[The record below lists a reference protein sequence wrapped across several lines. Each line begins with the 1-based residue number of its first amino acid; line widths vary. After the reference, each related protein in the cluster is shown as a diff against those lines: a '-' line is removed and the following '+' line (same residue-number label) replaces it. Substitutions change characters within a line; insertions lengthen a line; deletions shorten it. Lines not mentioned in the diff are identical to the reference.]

1 MTLPTVTA
9 KQQLQE
15 QARATHEAIWRAHQA
30 GVPYLWP
37 GEPEGVKSRKAANI
51 GGNLHSFWIAR
62 GFRLSVTLRKD
73 RRIVVTLTPAIPKP
87 RRNAPVERS
96 WKGQAA

>member
-15 QARATHEAIWRAHQA
+15 QARATHEAIWTAHQA
-30 GVPYLWP
+30 GAPYVWP
-37 GEPEGVKSRKAANI
+37 GEPEGIKSRKAAAI
-51 GGNLHSFWIAR
+51 QGNLHYFWSSR
-62 GFRLSVTLRKD
+62 GFRMSVRLRKD
-73 RRIVVTLTPAIPKP
+73 RRIVVTLMPATAKP